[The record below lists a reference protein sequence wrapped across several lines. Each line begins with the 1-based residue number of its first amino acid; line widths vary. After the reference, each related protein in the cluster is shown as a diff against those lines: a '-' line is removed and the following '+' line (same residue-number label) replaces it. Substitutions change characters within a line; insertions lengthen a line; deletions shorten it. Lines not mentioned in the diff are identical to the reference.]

1 MSKPFYFDTAEPC
14 RFLHACGHYDQTA
27 KAVWYEK
34 YQIIDG
40 ALNATFSVFQAT
52 HEEFDAIFPGG
63 QDMEYI
69 EDFLGRVDERQ
80 AEAILGSIWERPI
93 LKRDAQG
100 VHGTLYYQWQDRRD
114 YLPNTK
120 REVDWEDSA
129 VNEAQRRLFRSHR

>member
-1 MSKPFYFDTAEPC
+1 MKNI
-14 RFLHACGHYDQTA
+14 
-27 KAVWYEK
+27 
-34 YQIIDG
+34 QIIDG